1 MQLVYRSILLLFLI
15 SYVFVVNATQL
26 TDSSALQNLE
36 DELNKHPWKTYQSLL
51 SQAER
56 LDDMSPHY
64 QLWWLLRKA
73 QAENLLYFFE
83 KFERTVDQAQASINL
98 QTSARITINFDIFR
112 GLILQRQGQYQL
124 AQKTLKKAKQL
135 ARKNEFIYLAVRA
148 KQELAYTRSL
158 TEVYELSLTEL
169 QQAYVEAFALNDDFL
184 IAKINEVYGA
194 IYGYMHDYAKS
205 IEYYQKA
212 LTSYQQLKYPA
223 LEVEA
228 IYGLASTYRYWSK
241 YELAIKYYKQYQKAI
256 EFSPNNINGTFY
268 AVYGIAMSEA
278 EQGNCQQALVT
289 IEKGLNIE
297 GLIDYKAELYKR
309 KAQCL
314 IQENNLVAAQKSL
327 EKADDIFI
335 AMPELIGTRWQI
347 EVMKIR
353 AELAHAQGNSAQAYQ
368 LLKEFN
374 RSETQMLK
382 KNSSD
387 RLLRV
392 RSALEVERQNV
403 EISLLQQRAKVQEL
417 QFEQQKQK
425 NIRQIYII
433 SFAILLVLF
442 VLFFTYFQW
451 KNNKKLMLL
460 SVRDPLSDSFNRR
473 YVFHFLNKLIDTNNS
488 EKNTVSIMV
497 IDIDDFKQVNDL
509 YGHPFGDTV
518 IREIAKIGTEI
529 MRTEDVI
536 GRVGGEE
543 FLCVL
548 PRIDAVQC
556 LHIAQRFVNKVNACE
571 FLASDKYDN
580 NRRVNVTVSIGVATT
595 SANVHS
601 SSELYIQ
608 ADKALYHAKYNGK
621 NRAIQYQD
629 SMNHSYQHEPD
640 LSAFT
645 STLNEES

>member
-1 MQLVYRSILLLFLI
+1 LQLVYRSILLLFLI
-15 SYVFVVNATQL
+15 SYVFVVNAAQL
-26 TDSSALQNLE
+26 ADSSALQNME
-36 DELNKHPWKTYQSLL
+36 DQLNKQPWKTYQSLL
-51 SQAER
+51 TQAEK
-56 LDDMSPHY
+56 LDQMSPHY
-64 QLWWLLRKA
+64 KLWWLLRKA

-83 KFERTVDQAQASINL
+83 KFELTVDQAQQSINL
-98 QTSARITINFDIFR
+98 QTPARITINFDIFR
-112 GLILQRQGQYQL
+112 GLILQRQGRYQL
-124 AQKTLKKAKQL
+124 AQKNLKKAKQL
-135 ARKNEFIYLAVRA
+135 ARKNEFTYLAVRA

-169 QQAYVEAFALNDDFL
+169 QQAYVEAFALNDEFL

-205 IEYYQKA
+205 IDYYQKA
-212 LTSYQQLKYPA
+212 LTSYQKLGYPA

-228 IYGLASTYRYWSK
+228 IYGLAATYRYWSK
-241 YELAIKYYKQYQKAI
+241 YELAIKYYQQYQKAI
-256 EFSPNNINGTFY
+256 EFSPNNINGKFY
-268 AVYGIAMSEA
+268 ASYGIAMSEA

-289 IEKGLNIE
+289 LERAINLE
-297 GLIDYKAELYKR
+297 GLLDYKAELYKR

-314 IQENNLVAAQKSL
+314 IKENKLTAAEQSL
-327 EKADDIFI
+327 AKADDIFI
-335 AMPELIGTRWQI
+335 AFPELIGTRWQI
-347 EVMKIR
+347 EVIKIR
-353 AELAHAQGNSAQAYQ
+353 AELAQAQGNSDQAYQ

-374 RSETQMLK
+374 DSQLQLLK

-403 EISLLQQRAKVQEL
+403 EISLLQQRAKVQKL
-417 QFEQQKQK
+417 KFEQQKHK
-425 NIRQIYII
+425 NSMQVYII
-433 SFAILLVLF
+433 SFVVMLIFLI
-442 VLFFTYFQW
+442 LFFVYFQW
-451 KNNKKLMLL
+451 RNNKKLVLL

-473 YVFHFLNKLIDTNNS
+473 YVFNFLNKLISSNTA

-497 IDIDDFKQVNDL
+497 IDIDDFKQVNDS

-518 IREIAKIGTEI
+518 IREVAKIGTEI
-529 MRTEDVI
+529 MRSEDVI

-571 FLASDKYDN
+571 FLASDADDN
-580 NRRVNVTVSIGVATT
+580 NQRVNVTVSIGIATT
-595 SANVHS
+595 SANTYS
-601 SSELYIQ
+601 SSDLYVQ

-629 SMNHSYQHEPD
+629 SMSHSTQHEPD
-640 LSAFT
+640 FN
-645 STLNEES
+645 TLNLTLTDD